1 MRFLTDFC
9 GNGMLQTK
17 LTKDLSVQFWELKLV
32 TKYILVGGKQLD
44 QKTLKMRLDRM
55 TRSTQEQFEVHLI

>member
-1 MRFLTDFC
+1 MWQRDVADEANERPVC
-9 GNGMLQTK
+9 
-17 LTKDLSVQFWELKLV
+17 SVLRIEISHQIYL
-32 TKYILVGGKQLD
+32 IVGGKQLD

>member
-1 MRFLTDFC
+1 
-9 GNGMLQTK
+9 MLQTK

-44 QKTLKMRLDRM
+44 QKTLKMQLDRM